1 MMAGIIPKCVG
12 EFSLHVFC
20 IDCLCGRLEMA
31 GDTDL
36 GHAWKEMINDEN
48 KALPCYLGR
57 PSLCITL
64 NPTFVFRGEF

>member
-12 EFSLHVFC
+12 EFSQHVFC

-36 GHAWKEMINDEN
+36 GHAW
-48 KALPCYLGR
+48 
-57 PSLCITL
+57 
-64 NPTFVFRGEF
+64 